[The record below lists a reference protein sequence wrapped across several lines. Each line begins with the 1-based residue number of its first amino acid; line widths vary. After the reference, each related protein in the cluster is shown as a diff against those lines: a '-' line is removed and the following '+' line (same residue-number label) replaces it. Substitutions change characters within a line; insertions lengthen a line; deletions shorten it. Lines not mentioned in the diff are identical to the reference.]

1 MEQNFQTFHEACSF
15 IQNLPYRRN
24 QDKSNLNCVIEDNGG
39 TCSTKHAFLKDFAD
53 KNGIENVQLMLGI
66 FKMKGSY
73 NKKLIPVLEKYG
85 LNEMPEAHNY
95 LRINGEIKDFT
106 TNKSSAE
113 DFRNDLVKEI
123 EINPDQITD
132 FKVEYHRNFL
142 KDYLSNN
149 PEIPYSLEE
158 FWTIREACIE
168 ALQS

>member
-1 MEQNFQTFHEACSF
+1 
-15 IQNLPYRRN
+15 
-24 QDKSNLNCVIEDNGG
+24 
-39 TCSTKHAFLKDFAD
+39 
-53 KNGIENVQLMLGI
+53 MLGI

-149 PEIPYSLEE
+149 PEIPYTLEE
-158 FWTIREACIE
+158 FWTIREECIE
-168 ALQS
+168 VLQN